1 MEGRTER
8 LLSSADLLGVEEA
21 AMTVP
26 VVADLDRVMLVGPVV
41 ESFPRPDE
49 AAAVSGFVLWAVV
62 SCAAIASGVC

>member
-8 LLSSADLLGVEEA
+8 LLSSAGLLKVEEA

-41 ESFPRPDE
+41 DSVSCPDE
-49 AAAVSGFVLWAVV
+49 ATAVSGFVRWAVV
-62 SCAAIASGVC
+62 DCAAIASDVC